1 MKITIASGKG
11 GTGKTTV
18 AVNLAWTLAQA
29 GRKVGLL
36 DCDVEEPNDHL
47 FLDPQF
53 THSQS
58 VTVLKPVLDEDKC
71 TGCGRCAEVCTYNA
85 IAVIKGNVLIF
96 PELCHACGACS
107 LLCPEQALREEPFAI
122 GTVESG
128 SAGGSSGGSSFA
140 FSHGILDVGEALAP
154 KVVQAVKDGTTG
166 DDSQNPDRIILIDA
180 SPGTAC
186 PVVQSLKDSDACIL
200 VTEATPFGLHDLKLA
215 LSLSLQMGIP
225 TGIVINRSSGDDSLI
240 DTYADALSVPVIG
253 RIPFRRQ
260 YAERYSRGEIL
271 AQGDSELQQQLIEI
285 FERIAALSVQPAP
298 PAPEEDILPLSSNQD
313 GDESRNAGASGPTVQ
328 SSSTDSETGKPA
340 REIGIISGKG
350 GTGKTTVA
358 ASLAVLAKRAN
369 PPDQAGMKP
378 FAVLADTDVDAPDL
392 HLLLKPSVV
401 ESRPFSGGKLCRI
414 DEEACTGCG
423 ECASACHFQAIHPV
437 SDGRNDGPR
446 YRIDPLDCEGCGLC
460 FHICPVEAIS
470 SQDNI
475 NGTWFVSRSQYG
487 PMAHARLGIG
497 QENSGKLVTEVRS
510 RASELAARYR
520 TAIILSDGPPGVGCP
535 VISAI
540 TGLDMVLI
548 VTEPTVSGAHDL
560 QRVLDLSRHFGV
572 PAKVIINKADLN
584 PDQCGTIEAL
594 ADQAGA
600 PCIGKIPFDPQVQE
614 ALMQGIPLVEF
625 ADGPAAREIRRIW
638 SILTAES

>member
-29 GRKVGLL
+29 GRTVALL

-47 FLDPQF
+47 FLHPEF
-53 THSQS
+53 THTEP
-58 VTVLKPVLDEDKC
+58 VTVLKPILNEERC
-71 TGCGRCAEVCTYNA
+71 TGCGRCAEICAYNA

-107 LLCPEQALREEPFAI
+107 RLCPQKALREEPLPI
-122 GTVESG
+122 GTVQSG
-128 SAGGSSGGSSFA
+128 TVGAQSGERSFF
-140 FSHGILDVGEALAP
+140 FSHGILNVGESIAP
-154 KVVQAVKDGTTG
+154 KVVQAVKNQSTG
-166 DDSQNPDRIILIDA
+166 NESQGEGRITLIDA

-186 PVVQSLKDSDACIL
+186 PVVQSLKASDACIL

-215 LSLSLQMGIP
+215 LALSLQMGIP

-240 DTYADALSVPVIG
+240 DTYAESLSVPVIG

-271 AQGDSELQQQLIEI
+271 ARGDWQLQKQLLDI
-285 FERIAALSVQPAP
+285 FERIVAVSGEPLPQAPAEDSATSPPGKEAATARGGEDRGISRQAG
-298 PAPEEDILPLSSNQD
+298 EE
-313 GDESRNAGASGPTVQ
+313 
-328 SSSTDSETGKPA
+328 KPV

-369 PPDQAGMKP
+369 RSDRADANPT
-378 FAVLADTDVDAPDL
+378 AVLSDTDVDAPDL

-401 ESRPFSGGKLCRI
+401 ESRPFTGGKLYQI
-414 DEEACTGCG
+414 DEDACTGCG
-423 ECASACHFQAIHPV
+423 DCASACHFQAIHEQLE
-437 SDGRNDGPR
+437 SRKEGPLF
-446 YRIDPLDCEGCGLC
+446 RIDALDCEGCGLC
-460 FHICPVEAIS
+460 FYVCPVEAIS
-470 SQDNI
+470 SRDNI
-475 NGTWFVSRSQYG
+475 NGTWFVSRSPYG

-497 QENSGKLVTEVRS
+497 EENSGKLVTEVRS
-510 RASELAARYR
+510 RATELAARYGTR
-520 TAIILSDGPPGVGCP
+520 NILSDGPPGVGCP

-540 TGLDMVLI
+540 SGLDLVLI

-560 QRVLDLSRHFGV
+560 RRVLDLSKHFGI
-572 PAKVIINKADLN
+572 PAKIIINKADLN
-584 PDQCGTIEAL
+584 PDQCGAIEAL
-594 ADQAGA
+594 AGEAGA

-614 ALMQGIPLVEF
+614 ALMQGLPLVEF
-625 ADGPAAREIRRIW
+625 GDGPAAEAIRGIW
-638 SILTAES
+638 SILQEES